1 MWKPLGNLILVRFFL
16 IASALTPVCGMCAGS
31 TVPVCWKLPSF
42 SRLPAVGCGCAY
54 PGAAKARSSA
64 EAAPKR
70 TALLVSS
77 FASLFLRTL
86 MELSHEKRDTSFNI
100 HVRQQCP
107 QRTASV
113 AGNRKQLFR
122 QCEQ

>member
-1 MWKPLGNLILVRFFL
+1 MLARFFL
-16 IASALTPVCGMCAGS
+16 IASALGPLCGMCAGS
-31 TVPVCWKLPSF
+31 TVPFCWKLPSF

-70 TALLVSS
+70 TALMVSS
-77 FASLFLRTL
+77 SRLVGADAGEIISQSAQGVLC
-86 MELSHEKRDTSFNI
+86 N

-107 QRTASV
+107 RRTADIVLRHSGR
-113 AGNRKQLFR
+113 A
-122 QCEQ
+122 